1 MRIVITR
8 PQADGE
14 RSATAL
20 RTLGHEVLVAP
31 LMKVDAVPADL
42 SGHWG
47 AVIVTSANAPGA
59 IANNSARDSLITLPL
74 VAVGQRSADAAQQ
87 AGFMAITTA
96 GGDVGDL
103 VRMLNTQRA
112 DAKAPLL
119 YIAGEDRAADLIGE
133 LSARGIAAELR
144 VVYRTVTMPLS
155 LELTEA
161 LEAGEVDAV
170 LHFSRRSAENYL
182 AGAKR
187 AGVFAPALL
196 VRHFCLSTQ
205 VAEPLIDAGTT
216 NVAIAT
222 RPNEAA
228 LIELLR
234 VSKP

>member
-1 MRIVITR
+1 MRIVVTR
-8 PQADGE
+8 PQAEGD
-14 RSATAL
+14 RTATAL
-20 RTLGHEVLVAP
+20 RALGHEVLVAP

-42 SGHWG
+42 SGRWG
-47 AVIVTSANAPGA
+47 AVIVTSANAPSA
-59 IANNSARDSLITLPL
+59 IAENSARGTLITLPL

-87 AGFMAITTA
+87 AGFTNITSA

-133 LSARGIAAELR
+133 LSVRGIAAELR
-144 VVYRTVTMPLS
+144 VVYRAITIPFS
-155 LELTEA
+155 PELTEA

-182 AGAKR
+182 AGAR
-187 AGVFAPALL
+187 QAGVLGPALVL
-196 VRHFCLSTQ
+196 RHFCLSAQ
-205 VAEPLIDAGTT
+205 VAAPLVGAGAT
-216 NVAIAT
+216 NLAIAT

-234 VSKP
+234 APQP

>member
-20 RTLGHEVLVAP
+20 RALGHEVLVAP
-31 LMKVDAVPADL
+31 LMKVAAVPADL
-42 SGHWG
+42 SGQWG
-47 AVIVTSANAPGA
+47 AVIVTSANAPIA
-59 IANNSARDSLITLPL
+59 IADNPARDTLIALPL

-87 AGFMAITTA
+87 AGFTTITTA

-103 VRMLNTQRA
+103 VRVLNTQRA

-144 VVYRTVTMPLS
+144 VVYRAVTIPFS
-155 LELTEA
+155 AELTEA

-182 AGAKR
+182 TGAR
-187 AGVFAPALL
+187 QTGVFAPAIQP
-196 VRHFCLSTQ
+196 RHFCLSRQ
-205 VAEPLIDAGTT
+205 VAEPLADAGAT
-216 NVAIAT
+216 NIAIAP

-228 LIELLR
+228 LMELLR